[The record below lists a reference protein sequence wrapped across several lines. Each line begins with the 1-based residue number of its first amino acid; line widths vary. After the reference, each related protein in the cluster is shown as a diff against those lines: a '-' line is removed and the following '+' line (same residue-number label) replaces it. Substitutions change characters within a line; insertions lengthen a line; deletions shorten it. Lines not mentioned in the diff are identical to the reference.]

1 MLRKVKKKSEIREED
16 GRAATSNK
24 TVGVSINREVKLAN
38 RMVERCVGVSHMKKG
53 SAQFS
58 QK

>member
-1 MLRKVKKKSEIREED
+1 MKKKSEIREED

-24 TVGVSINREVKLAN
+24 AIKVSINKEVKSAN
-38 RMVERCVGVSHMKKG
+38 QMVERCVGVSHMKKG
-53 SAQFS
+53 PAQFS

>member
-1 MLRKVKKKSEIREED
+1 MLKKVKKKSEIREED

-24 TVGVSINREVKLAN
+24 AVRVSINREVKLAN
-38 RMVERCVGVSHMKKG
+38 RMVERAVGVSHMKKG